1 MEKRLSYLSHKCLQ
15 INTIVAERERERE
28 REMMYEYADKCF
40 ENLLE
45 DFQEM
50 RKKMLFILYGGSHRG
65 PW

>member
-1 MEKRLSYLSHKCLQ
+1 
-15 INTIVAERERERE
+15 
-28 REMMYEYADKCF
+28 MMYEYADKCF